1 MDRTDDDRPIGRI
14 LSRRDAVRLLAAG
27 GAGVIAG
34 CRPGSGRATP
44 ETTTAAATTNAA
56 APAASAPQATP
67 APPAP
72 PAAAAASPSTT
83 LPRCVAKPELTVGP
97 YFVDTRLDRADVRV
111 EPSTGAAK
119 AGEPLVLTFNVKQ
132 IANGQCTPLP
142 NAMVDIWQCDA
153 MGQYSGVNDRTVGF
167 NTESEKF
174 LRGYQVTDANGVAR
188 FTTIYPGWYPGR
200 AVHIHFKIRTPAD
213 AALKDQQ
220 AYEFTSQLF
229 FDDALSD
236 QVHKGPA
243 YASKGQRTARERN
256 QNDGIYRQGGDVLLL
271 STALAPD
278 GYHADF
284 DVGLDLSDAAT
295 GRPERSGRGA
305 PPPRRPPG

>member
-1 MDRTDDDRPIGRI
+1 MRIDDDDRPIGRV
-14 LSRRDAVRLLAAG
+14 LSRRDAVRLLAVS
-27 GAGVIAG
+27 GAAVVAG
-34 CRPGSGRATP
+34 CRPRGQAGAAETSAVASSTP
-44 ETTTAAATTNAA
+44 AAGTTASS
-56 APAASAPQATP
+56 AS
-67 APPAP
+67 
-72 PAAAAASPSTT
+72 ST

-97 YFVDTRLDRADVRV
+97 YFVDTKLNRADVRI

-119 AGEPLVLTFNVKQ
+119 PGEPLALTFNVKQ

-153 MGQYSGVNDRTVGF
+153 MGQYSGVNDRMVGF
-167 NTESEKF
+167 NTESQKF

-188 FTTIYPGWYPGR
+188 FTTIYPGWYQGR
-200 AVHIHFKIRTPAD
+200 AVHIHFKIRAPAD
-213 AALKDQQ
+213 AAIADQT

-229 FDDALSD
+229 FDDTLSD

-243 YASKGQRTARERN
+243 YAAKGQRGTGERN
-256 QNDGIYRQGGDVLLL
+256 QNDGIYRQAGEVLLL
-271 STALAPD
+271 NVALAPD

-295 GRPERSGRGA
+295 GRPERSGGA
-305 PPPRRPPG
+305 GGPGARPPGGRQSRPPA